1 MTTMRRRRKRKRR
14 KLHKVHSAKHR
25 EKNEGDCLLS
35 PATEI
40 RISSFMISSSTQMTK
55 KFPLHGTRV
64 FITGATKGHR

>member
-1 MTTMRRRRKRKRR
+1 MRRRRRR
-14 KLHKVHSAKHR
+14 KLHEVQSAKHM

-40 RISSFMISSSTQMTK
+40 ISSFTISSSTQMTK

-64 FITGATKGHR
+64 FIRVATKGHK